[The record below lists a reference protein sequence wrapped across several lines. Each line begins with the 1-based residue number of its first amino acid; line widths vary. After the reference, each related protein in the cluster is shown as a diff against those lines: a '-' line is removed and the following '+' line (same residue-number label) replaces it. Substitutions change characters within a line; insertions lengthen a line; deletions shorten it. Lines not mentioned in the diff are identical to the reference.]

1 MVLCPH
7 QEEHIGLRTKEWK
20 QSWSHLTVPL
30 LAIQGFYAFCS
41 LISEVHSIVGLV
53 SQRGHNPSRDTV
65 RVPLSFMSELMEL

>member
-20 QSWSHLTVPL
+20 QSWSHVTVPL
-30 LAIQGFYAFCS
+30 LTIQGFYAFCS

-53 SQRGHNPSRDTV
+53 SQRGHNLSRDTI
-65 RVPLSFMSELMEL
+65 RVPLSFKSELMEL